1 MVYLYHNEVMT
12 NEYKKQKTM
21 CSMTAQKKKITVAR
35 IIIQMNL
42 PIIHILAVE
51 NEIHSSDKDSMF
63 KIKTYMYMYHET
75 LELYSNSQT
84 MSSISSSSSPYVST
98 KILTG
103 VNKRRTLHKK
113 KNNILVSRPINDK
126 TRHYQTQTNQYDH

>member
-1 MVYLYHNEVMT
+1 MT

-21 CSMTAQKKKITVAR
+21 CSMTAQKKITVAR

-84 MSSISSSSSPYVST
+84 MSSISSSSLPWTSSSF
-98 KILTG
+98 LT
-103 VNKRRTLHKK
+103 RFEQSL
-113 KNNILVSRPINDK
+113 
-126 TRHYQTQTNQYDH
+126 Q